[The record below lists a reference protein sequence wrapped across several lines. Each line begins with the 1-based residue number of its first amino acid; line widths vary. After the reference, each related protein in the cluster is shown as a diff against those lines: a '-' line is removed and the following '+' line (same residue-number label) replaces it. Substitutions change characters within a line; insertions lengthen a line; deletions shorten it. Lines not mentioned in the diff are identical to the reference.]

1 MSKKIVIVKQQDLKD
16 CGVSCLAA
24 IIEYYGGYVPIERL
38 RLDTNTT
45 KDGTTAFN
53 ILKAA
58 KKYNFAVK
66 GILVDTIDISNVQLP
81 AIAHLDFKNG
91 YKHFVV
97 IYNVMPNKV
106 ILMDPARGKV
116 VMKRKEFEQIFSK
129 VLLMFYPQ
137 RKITVFKKEPGIE
150 KIIIK
155 ILKNDK
161 RLLLRIIIIS
171 LIFGILSVLSSY
183 YFKIVIDNIDD
194 RFNTTII
201 CVFFFIVVFKSI
213 FVYLRQYLENYLAKE
228 IDTLLYKEFFNHL
241 LYLPLLSISSR
252 NSGDILTRVKELNNL
267 KSIFIELFSDLLLNC
282 VFMIIVIPLLIIIE
296 YHLFL
301 ILLITLCLYF
311 LIIMFSKNRIYQKSY
326 NNLSMQEVKN
336 SYILEAIHSYESIKN
351 LNVTDNIYKKVID
364 KSNNYIND
372 TFLFN
377 RYINRIWLEKY
388 FISEIT
394 IFIVYT
400 LGFYYI
406 LNNRMSVTDLVT
418 FSSLMIFFLEPIKN
432 MLDMIPRIN
441 YIKSTMTKVN
451 EFMCISKE
459 RLGENVDISN
469 KTILVD
475 NLSFSYDNL
484 NTIID
489 NKSFIIK
496 DGSKVLL
503 KGESGCGKSSFCK
516 ILLKYYS
523 DYKGIIKIGNANLKD
538 LSLLTIRNNIIY
550 VSQNESLFN
559 DTIKNN
565 ILVERDISLDK
576 INEVIEICLLKPI
589 LEKKN
594 FELEAFISNDDNCFS
609 GGEKQR
615 IILARALLSNAKI
628 IILDEALSEVDYN
641 NERKI
646 IKNIINNY
654 PNKTLIYVTHKNHD
668 DLFDNIIIF

>member
-53 ILKAA
+53 ILNAA

-66 GILVDTIDISNVQLP
+66 GILVDTIDISNIQFP

-615 IILARALLSNAKI
+615 IILARALLSDAKI
-628 IILDEALSEVDYN
+628 IILDEALSEVDFN